1 MKKLFVCALLF
12 GLLASVP
19 AFAQKTYVNGID
31 SNYPPFAYVDEKTG
45 QPAGFDID
53 AMNWIAKT
61 MGFKVVHKPVA
72 WDGIVLALANKQ
84 IDMIASGMSITEKRR
99 QMVDFTEPYYG
110 VVQAVV
116 MPKGK
121 KINSL
126 ADLKGLTVGSQIGI
140 TGVFV
145 LRKADVGAKIKEYDD
160 IGLAFEDLAAGR
172 TDAVICDDPVAKY
185 YANKRTDFAGKF
197 GIAYQH
203 NNPEYFGFC
212 VRKGRTEMLNRLN
225 KAIAEIKADGTENK
239 LKVEWMGTAD

>member
-1 MKKLFVCALLF
+1 MIRKLTLALCFLV
-12 GLLASVP
+12 LMSSAV
-19 AFAQKTYVNGID
+19 AAKTLVVAGHCG
-31 SNYPPFAYVDEKTG
+31 YPPMEYLNDKKVPTG
-45 QPAGFDID
+45 YSIDYIKEVAKRAGFDMKFRD
-53 AMNWIAKT
+53 
-61 MGFKVVHKPVA
+61 VA
-72 WDGIVLALANKQ
+72 WDGIFAGL
-84 IDMIASGMSITEKRR
+84 ASGNYDILASSTTITPER
-99 QMVDFTEPYYG
+99 QQAFDFTIPYYG
-110 VVQAVV
+110 AVQAVV

-140 TGVFV
+140 TGVLV
-145 LRKADVGAKIKEYDD
+145 LQEANVGAKIREYDD

-172 TDAVICDDPVAKY
+172 VDAVICDDPVAKY

-212 VRKGRTEMLNRLN
+212 VRKGRTDMLNRLN

-239 LKVEWMGTAD
+239 LRVEWMGTAD

>member
-1 MKKLFVCALLF
+1 MIRKLTLALCFLV
-12 GLLASVP
+12 LMSSAV
-19 AFAQKTYVNGID
+19 AAKTLVVAGHCG
-31 SNYPPFAYVDEKTG
+31 YPPMEYLNDKKVPTG
-45 QPAGFDID
+45 YSIDYIKEVAKRAGFDMKFRD
-53 AMNWIAKT
+53 
-61 MGFKVVHKPVA
+61 VA
-72 WDGIVLALANKQ
+72 WDGIFAGL
-84 IDMIASGMSITEKRR
+84 ASGNYDILASSTTITPER
-99 QMVDFTEPYYG
+99 QKTFDFSDPYYG

-116 MPKGK
+116 MAKGK
-121 KINSL
+121 KIDSL
-126 ADLKGLTVGSQIGI
+126 AGLKGLTVGSQIGI

-145 LRKADVGAKIKEYDD
+145 LRKADVGAEIKEYDD

-172 TDAVICDDPVAKY
+172 VAAVICEDPVAKY

>member
-1 MKKLFVCALLF
+1 MCIRDRTLVVATNC
-12 GLLASVP
+12 
-19 AFAQKTYVNGID
+19 T
-31 SNYPPFAYVDEKTG
+31 YPPMEFLNDKKVPNGYSIAYATEVLKR
-45 QPAGFDID
+45 AGYEMELRD
-53 AMNWIAKT
+53 
-61 MGFKVVHKPVA
+61 VA
-72 WDGIVLALANKQ
+72 WDGIFAGLAAGNYDLLA
-84 IDMIASGMSITEKRR
+84 ASTTITPER
-99 QMVDFTEPYYG
+99 QKAFDFTEPYYG

-185 YANKRTDFAGKF
+185 YANKRADFAGKF
-197 GIAYQH
+197 NVAYLH
-203 NNPEYFGFC
+203 KDPEYYGFC
-212 VRKGRTEMLNRLN
+212 LRKGDTELLERLN
-225 KAIAEIKADGTENK
+225 KAIASMQADGTEAK
-239 LKVEWMGTAD
+239 LKIKWMGAAD

>member
-1 MKKLFVCALLF
+1 MATTRVSAATDVLKR
-12 GLLASVP
+12 
-19 AFAQKTYVNGID
+19 
-31 SNYPPFAYVDEKTG
+31 
-45 QPAGFDID
+45 AGYEMELRD
-53 AMNWIAKT
+53 
-61 MGFKVVHKPVA
+61 VA
-72 WDGIVLALANKQ
+72 WDGIFAGLAAGNYDLLA
-84 IDMIASGMSITEKRR
+84 ASTTITPER
-99 QMVDFTEPYYG
+99 QKAFDFTEPYYG

-172 TDAVICDDPVAKY
+172 VDAVICDDPVAKY

-225 KAIAEIKADGTENK
+225 KAIAEIQADGTENK